1 MHFHQQGIHADLI
14 TAPLAG
20 LFAAGTKA
28 TIAKEITQIHD
39 AVRIHKGVCIH
50 NAVMRSLHVVPANGL
65 GFAGPMT
72 GSSWDP
78 LIADVAMSR
87 HPEV

>member
-1 MHFHQQGIHADLI
+1 MPACRC
-14 TAPLAG
+14 TAPAG
-20 LFAAGTKA
+20 FLDAATKA
-28 TIAKEITQIHD
+28 VLAKEITHIHD
-39 AVRIHKGVCIH
+39 AVRIH
-50 NAVMRSLHVVPANGL
+50 NAVVRSLHVVPANVS